1 MGTSLYPNQLDNST
15 SIPVAT
21 DNVTPVNAEVV
32 NRLRDPIIAVES
44 ELGLNPSGT
53 YGTVRDRLDAMDAAI
68 ANGGGGG
75 GGAISV
81 QENGSTIVSLA
92 ALLNFTGT
100 GVNVTSPSTGT
111 AEINITGGSATQV
124 QETIPVT
131 SPGQTAFVLSQVPA
145 QATALQMYLNGNKL
159 EEGVE
164 YTNTPSTASVT
175 YTGAIP
181 LTLVDTVEF
190 WYLVDATSIIS
201 SYNLTI
207 EDNGSVLDSNVS
219 TIDAVGKLIA
229 TSTSPSNIQLEVL
242 ESKIRVYR
250 SVSNYS
256 GAAVGVDQ
264 TVAWNATSSLI
275 TAANASL
282 SMNQLIPTKSGMFLV
297 QGQLTI
303 QPTVD
308 SISGIIIKV
317 IHNGMST
324 VHTMYDAGAVWSVG
338 TNRSFS
344 FNFPMELSASDTLE
358 VAWQHLGSA
367 LSATDVIFGDD
378 SSWFSISLV

>member
-53 YGTVRDRLDAMDAAI
+53 YGTVKDRLDAMDAAI
-68 ANGGGGG
+68 ASGGGG
-75 GGAISV
+75 GGAVSV
-81 QENGSTIVSLA
+81 QDNGSTIVSLA
-92 ALLNFTGT
+92 TLLNFTGT
-100 GVNVTSPSTGT
+100 GVSVTSPSTGV
-111 AEINITGGSATQV
+111 AEISITGGSATQV

-131 SPGQTAFVLSQVPA
+131 VPGQTSFTLSQIPA
-145 QATALQMYLNGNKL
+145 QASALQMFLNGNKL

-164 YTNTPSTASVT
+164 YVNTPTTTSVT

-181 LTLVDTVEF
+181 LALVDTVEF

-201 SYNLTI
+201 SYNLTLK
-207 EDNGSVLDSNVS
+207 DNGTTLDSNVS
-219 TIDAVGKLIA
+219 TIDTVGKLVA
-229 TSTSPSNIQLEVL
+229 TSTSPSNIQLEVA
-242 ESKIRVYR
+242 ESKIRAY
-250 SVSNYS
+250 VSGSNVS
-256 GAAVGVDQ
+256 GAAAGVDQ
-264 TVAWNATSSLI
+264 TVAWNATSSLV
-275 TAANASL
+275 TTTSASL
-282 SMNQLIPTKSGMFLV
+282 SMNQLSPTKSGLFLV
-297 QGQLTI
+297 QGQLTV

-317 IHNGMST
+317 IHNGMTT
-324 VHTMYDAGAVWSVG
+324 VHTIYDAGAVWSVG

-344 FNFPMELSASDTLE
+344 FNFPMELAASDTVE

-367 LSATDVIFGDD
+367 LSATDVVFGDD
-378 SSWFSISLV
+378 LSWFAITLV